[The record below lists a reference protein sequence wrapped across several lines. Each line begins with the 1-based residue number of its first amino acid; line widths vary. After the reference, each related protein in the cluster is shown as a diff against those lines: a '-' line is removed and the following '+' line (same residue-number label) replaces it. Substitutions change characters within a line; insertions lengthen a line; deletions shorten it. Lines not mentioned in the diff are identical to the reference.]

1 MARQIYIVDAR
12 VVDANGTFNHVSGY
26 PKIFDSN
33 GYQGDIEKTRRRA
46 DGDMSD
52 AWSDMCKV
60 DTRQVWTVTM
70 ETMDGFQLEKK
81 SGGKFPADEPEP
93 EAE

>member
-1 MARQIYIVDAR
+1 MQRDIFEVYAK
-12 VVDANGTFNHVSGY
+12 VVDANGNYNTLSGY
-26 PKIFDSN
+26 PKVFDSN

-46 DGDMSD
+46 EGDMSD